1 MNESNINA
9 FSRKMIRKKFRKKR
23 RRYKARWRGGGV
35 APESAELEVHWRPG
49 GATAG
54 MHSCTQ
60 ERPISEVV
68 QNGSPTL
75 IHLPSH
81 IPYFSLV
88 ANKSLKRTVQPFFQR

>member
-1 MNESNINA
+1 MKYLEPG
-9 FSRKMIRKKFRKKR
+9 
-23 RRYKARWRGGGV
+23 KAAARSSGERDE
-35 APESAELEVHWRPG
+35 PERAASPG